1 MDSLY
6 IGLALAVWGV
16 FVFTLYRKQQGK
28 AQQLLNNPDF
38 IKQVAD
44 QIRSGKS
51 EEEVAGFLR
60 RTYKLPV
67 LTGQLIYRQVKAKL

>member
-1 MDSLY
+1 M
-6 IGLALAVWGV
+6 V
-16 FVFTLYRKQQGK
+16 FFRKMPNILRKGEQRPCQQGE
-28 AQQLLNNPDF
+28 AQQQLNNPDF

>member
-1 MDSLY
+1 MYGLY
-6 IGLALAVWGV
+6 IGMALAAWGI

-51 EEEVAGFLR
+51 EEEVAAFLR
-60 RTYKLPV
+60 STYKLPV
-67 LTGQLIYRQVKAKL
+67 LTGQLIYRQIKAKL